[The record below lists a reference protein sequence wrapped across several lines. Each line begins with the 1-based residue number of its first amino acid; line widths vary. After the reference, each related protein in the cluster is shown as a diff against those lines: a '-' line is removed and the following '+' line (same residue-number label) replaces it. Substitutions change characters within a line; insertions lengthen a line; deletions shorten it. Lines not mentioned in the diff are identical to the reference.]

1 MPYGRHRFP
10 DIGCQEAVSGTS
22 LGSGKFQPTECPMLP
37 ALFLLIIT
45 LPAMAALEL
54 RADTFAVLLLI
65 VCVVAGLTA
74 PAGGGHA
81 TVNRRRPAGEPS
93 SKPAGENDDEPFDKS
108 TTRIAQAALAK

>member
-1 MPYGRHRFP
+1 
-10 DIGCQEAVSGTS
+10 
-22 LGSGKFQPTECPMLP
+22 MLP

-54 RADTFAVLLLI
+54 RADTFAILLLL

-81 TVNRRRPAGEPS
+81 TANRRRPVREPGIKAVS
-93 SKPAGENDDEPFDKS
+93 DIDEKPFDKS
-108 TTRIAQAALAK
+108 TTQVARAVLAK